1 MRQARILIAILM
13 LVGAAGGFWY
23 VFQSGGFGPLFGTP
37 KQTSKIQIG
46 GPFDLVNHWGE
57 NVNNEDYYGTNS
69 LIFFGYTYCPDVCP
83 TTLTNIST
91 ALDILGDDASD
102 MNVLFITVDPERD
115 KPEYLK
121 EYLEHF
127 HPAITGL
134 TGNPNQ
140 IKKVTK
146 AFGVYYAKVQE
157 KDADPDDY
165 FMDHTALIYLMGPDG
180 KYKAHFSH
188 NTPPELMASKIKA
201 KL

>member
-1 MRQARILIAILM
+1 MRKMRIIISVLT
-13 LVGAAGGFWY
+13 LVLAAGGFWY
-23 VFQSGGFGPLFGTP
+23 IIQSGGFGPLTGTAR
-37 KQTSKIQIG
+37 QAIKIEIG
-46 GPFDLVNHWGE
+46 GPFELVNHWGE
-57 NVNNEDYYGTNS
+57 NVTNEDYNGTNS

-115 KPEYLK
+115 KPEFLK

-140 IKKVTK
+140 IKKVAK
-146 AFGVYYAKVQE
+146 AFGVYYAKSQQNS
-157 KDADPDDY
+157 DDPDDY
-165 FMDHTALIYLMGPDG
+165 FMDHTGLIYMMGSDG
-180 KYKAHFSH
+180 EYKAHFSH
-188 NTPPELMASKIKA
+188 SIDPEELARRIKA